1 MAKGYLKTV
10 NRFQVAFGL
19 RSLAKKK
26 IQNLDMALTI
36 EEIMAG
42 FFEKPIV
49 LLQLDWIRV
58 KRGIAD
64 KENHDMLQTEAAGF
78 HTNTIPRA

>member
-1 MAKGYLKTV
+1 MAKGYLKTIY
-10 NRFQVAFGL
+10 RFQVAFIL

-36 EEIMAG
+36 EEIRAV

-49 LLQLDWIRV
+49 LPRLGWIRV
-58 KRGIAD
+58 ERGSAD
-64 KENHDMLQTEAAGF
+64 KEKHDMLQT
-78 HTNTIPRA
+78 

>member
-42 FFEKPIV
+42 FFEKLIV
-49 LLQLDWIRV
+49 LLRLGLIRV

-64 KENHDMLQTEAAGF
+64 KENHDMLQT
-78 HTNTIPRA
+78 